1 MAKGN
6 KSLVSNQGTTPPPPP
21 NAGEN
26 RHNAATRPRRP
37 PTTSEH
43 QAIPQH
49 APVPVL
55 STQNPSSAVRNER
68 LLNVVASR
76 EEGSPESEP
85 MAVDGPVEVHRSS
98 ETPGTQLLGQTTTH
112 TVIQYKFTPPY
123 VPSNSQAGSSRT
135 KPTAPVNTSSDDL
148 SALHGSSTEKQSRR
162 EIEKRSQDKLQKVLR
177 KCMKRAS
184 KWRERYSWIPGPED
198 LRGSADA
205 VQFLLNIEDALGEKL
220 QNIEKQ
226 QQEHFKSSQEKEK
239 KLVADCESKDRII
252 ISQAQ
257 KIKSLEERLAGL
269 EKALATT
276 LQLDASSSNPPLF
289 GEESRNEYDDFERM
303 ILFPK

>member
-1 MAKGN
+1 MAKKN
-6 KSLVSNQGTTPPPPP
+6 KSLVSNEGTAPQPPPP
-21 NAGEN
+21 NG
-26 RHNAATRPRRP
+26 
-37 PTTSEH
+37 SS
-43 QAIPQH
+43 QAIPRH
-49 APVPVL
+49 AP
-55 STQNPSSAVRNER
+55 NPSLAVRNER
-68 LLNVVASR
+68 HLNVVASR

-98 ETPGTQLLGQTTTH
+98 ETLGTQLLGRPTIH

-148 SALHGSSTEKQSRR
+148 SALQGSSTEKQSRR

-205 VQFLLNIEDALGEKL
+205 VQFLLNIEDNSRSISRAV
-220 QNIEKQ
+220 
-226 QQEHFKSSQEKEK
+226 K
-239 KLVADCESKDRII
+239 KRKRNL
-252 ISQAQ
+252 
-257 KIKSLEERLAGL
+257 SL
-269 EKALATT
+269 T
-276 LQLDASSSNPPLF
+276 ASLKT
-289 GEESRNEYDDFERM
+289 E
-303 ILFPK
+303 